1 MNSNIMKKKPYSDGQ
16 QFHYYRQRNNHLS
29 LQLVALH
36 LTTYFQVMDWNK
48 HKHEVSLM
56 DITIAGSINACS

>member
-1 MNSNIMKKKPYSDGQ
+1 MV
-16 QFHYYRQRNNHLS
+16 NNFTIIVNETITSHFK
-29 LQLVALH
+29 LVALH

-48 HKHEVSLM
+48 HKNEVSLM